1 MKRTTSPLLGLVL
14 ASALALTGCTSASD
28 IEGNAAASGAASIP
42 AYDTSAITT
51 QEEIAALLPAGAL
64 GSDGALDIGAATDY
78 APAEFLDAN
87 GKPIGYDADLTQA
100 LGKVL
105 GVDATMHSASFDSII
120 AKVGT
125 EYDAGIS
132 SFSITNE
139 RMQNVDMIQYVQVG
153 SQFNVAKGNPKGID
167 VSDHLNLCGRI
178 VGVQT
183 GTAQADAIE
192 ADSQACTAAGQ
203 NAIDVRSYDKQAE
216 ATAALAGSTLDATY
230 SDSTVAGYAVETTDG
245 AVETLGEV
253 EDAAPQGVVLQKNS
267 QIHIAIQAALQYL
280 MDNGILTDI
289 LESWGVEDA
298 ALSNA
303 TLNPAVSE

>member
-1 MKRTTSPLLGLVL
+1 MRTTSTRIIAAVAALGLATGL
-14 ASALALTGCTSASD
+14 SACTNANNLTTGSAKAKTQGYDVS
-28 IEGNAAASGAASIP
+28 SI
-42 AYDTSAITT
+42 TK

-64 GSDGALDIGAATDY
+64 GSDGSLDIGAATDY

-167 VSDHLNLCGRI
+167 VSDHLNLCGKI

-203 NAIDVRSYDKQAE
+203 DAIDVRSYDKQAE

>member
-1 MKRTTSPLLGLVL
+1 MRTTPTRAFAVIAAVGLAAGL
-14 ASALALTGCTSASD
+14 SACTNANDLTTGSAKAKSQGYD
-28 IEGNAAASGAASIP
+28 VSSITKQ
-42 AYDTSAITT
+42 DD
-51 QEEIAALLPAGAL
+51 IAALLPEGAL
-64 GSDGALDIGAATDY
+64 GSDGVLDIGASTDY

-105 GVDATMHSASFDSII
+105 GVDAQMHTASFDSII

-139 RMQNVDMIQYVQVG
+139 RMQNVDMVQYVEVG

-167 VSDHLNLCGRI
+167 SSDHLNLCGKV

-183 GTAQADAIE
+183 GTAQADAMD
-192 ADSQACTAAGQ
+192 ADSQACAAAGQ
-203 NAIDVRSYDKQAE
+203 APIDVRSYDKQAE
-216 ATAALAGSTLDATY
+216 ATSALVGSTVDATY

-253 EDAAPQGVVLQKNS
+253 EDAAPQGVVLKKNAETAA
-267 QIHIAIQAALQYL
+267 AIKAALQYL
-280 MDNGILTDI
+280 MDKGILDEI
-289 LESWGVEDA
+289 LQSWGVEGA
-298 ALSNA
+298 ALKEA
-303 TLNPAVSE
+303 TINPAVSE

>member
-1 MKRTTSPLLGLVL
+1 MRTTPTRAFAVIAVVGLAAGL
-14 ASALALTGCTSASD
+14 SACTNANDLTTGSAKAKSQGYD
-28 IEGNAAASGAASIP
+28 VSSITKQ
-42 AYDTSAITT
+42 DD
-51 QEEIAALLPAGAL
+51 IAALLPEGAL
-64 GSDGALDIGAATDY
+64 GSDGVLDIGASTDY

-105 GVDATMHSASFDSII
+105 GVDAQMHTASFDSII

-139 RMQNVDMIQYVQVG
+139 RMQNVDMVQYVEVG

-167 VSDHLNLCGRI
+167 SSDHLNLCGKV

-183 GTAQADAIE
+183 GTAQADAMD
-192 ADSQACTAAGQ
+192 ADSQACAAAGQ
-203 NAIDVRSYDKQAE
+203 APIDVRSYDKQAE
-216 ATAALAGSTLDATY
+216 ATSALVGSTVDATY

-253 EDAAPQGVVLQKNS
+253 EDAAPQGVVLKKNAETAA
-267 QIHIAIQAALQYL
+267 AINAALQYL
-280 MDNGILTDI
+280 MDKGILDEI
-289 LESWGVEDA
+289 LQSWGVEGA
-298 ALSNA
+298 ALKEA
-303 TLNPAVSE
+303 TINPAVSE

>member
-1 MKRTTSPLLGLVL
+1 MRTTRTRAVAVIAAVGLAAGL
-14 ASALALTGCTSASD
+14 SACTNANDLTTGSAKAKTQGYDVS
-28 IEGNAAASGAASIP
+28 SITKQ
-42 AYDTSAITT
+42 DD
-51 QEEIAALLPAGAL
+51 IAALLPEGAL
-64 GSDGALDIGAATDY
+64 GSDGVLDIGAATDY

-105 GVDATMHSASFDSII
+105 GVDAQMHTASFDSII

-139 RMQNVDMIQYVQVG
+139 RMQNVDMVQYVEVG

-167 VSDHLNLCGRI
+167 SSDHLNLCGKV

-183 GTAQADAIE
+183 GTAQADAMD
-192 ADSQACTAAGQ
+192 ADSQACAAAGQ
-203 NAIDVRSYDKQAE
+203 APIDVRSYDKQAE
-216 ATAALAGSTLDATY
+216 ATSALVGSTVDATY

-253 EDAAPQGVVLQKNS
+253 EDAAPQGVVLKKNAETAA
-267 QIHIAIQAALQYL
+267 AIKAALQYL
-280 MDNGILTDI
+280 MDKGILDEI
-289 LESWGVEDA
+289 LQSWGVEGA
-298 ALSNA
+298 ALKEA
-303 TLNPAVSE
+303 TINPAVSE

>member
-1 MKRTTSPLLGLVL
+1 MRTTPTRIIAAVAALGLATGL
-14 ASALALTGCTSASD
+14 SACTNANDLTTGSAKTKTQGYDVS
-28 IEGNAAASGAASIP
+28 SI
-42 AYDTSAITT
+42 TK

-167 VSDHLNLCGRI
+167 VSDHLNLCGKI

-203 NAIDVRSYDKQAE
+203 DAIDVRSYDKQAE

>member
-1 MKRTTSPLLGLVL
+1 MRTNPTRIIAAIAALGLAAGLSACTNANDL
-14 ASALALTGCTSASD
+14 ATGSAKAKTQGYDVS
-28 IEGNAAASGAASIP
+28 SITKQ
-42 AYDTSAITT
+42 DN
-51 QEEIAALLPAGAL
+51 IAALLPAGAL
-64 GSDGALDIGAATDY
+64 GADGRLDIGAATDY

-87 GKPIGYDADLTQA
+87 GKPIGYDADITKA

-105 GVDATMHSASFDSII
+105 GVEATMHSASFDSII

-139 RMQNVDMIQYVQVG
+139 RMQNVDMIQYVRVG
-153 SQFNVAKGNPKGID
+153 SQFNVAKGNPKGLD
-167 VSDHLNLCGRI
+167 VSDHLNLCGKV

-183 GTAQADAIE
+183 GTAQADALE
-192 ADSQACTAAGQ
+192 ADNQSCAAAGQ
-203 NAIDVRSYDKQAE
+203 SAIDIRSYDKQAE
-216 ATAALAGSTLDATY
+216 ATSALVGSTLDATY
-230 SDSTVAGYAVETTDG
+230 SDSTVAGYAVETTNG
-245 AVETLGEV
+245 AVQTIGEV

-267 QIHIAIQAALQYL
+267 QAYAAIQAALQYL
-280 MDNGILTDI
+280 MDEGILTDI
-289 LESWGVEDA
+289 LKSWGVEGA

>member
-1 MKRTTSPLLGLVL
+1 MRTTPTRAFAVIAAVGLAAGL
-14 ASALALTGCTSASD
+14 SACTNANDLTTGSAKAKSQGYD
-28 IEGNAAASGAASIP
+28 VSSITKQ
-42 AYDTSAITT
+42 DD
-51 QEEIAALLPAGAL
+51 IAALLPEGAL
-64 GSDGALDIGAATDY
+64 GSDGVLDIGASTDY

-105 GVDATMHSASFDSII
+105 GVDSQMHTASFDSII

-139 RMQNVDMIQYVQVG
+139 RMQNVDMVQYVEVG

-167 VSDHLNLCGRI
+167 PSDHLNLCGKV

-183 GTAQADAIE
+183 GTAQADAMD
-192 ADSQACTAAGQ
+192 ADSQACAAAGQ
-203 NAIDVRSYDKQAE
+203 APIDVRSYDKQAE
-216 ATAALAGSTLDATY
+216 ATSALVGSTVDATY

-253 EDAAPQGVVLQKNS
+253 EDAAPQGVVLKKNAETAA
-267 QIHIAIQAALQYL
+267 AIKAALQYL
-280 MDNGILTDI
+280 MDKGILDEI
-289 LESWGVEDA
+289 LQSWGVEGA
-298 ALSNA
+298 ALKEA
-303 TLNPAVSE
+303 TINPAVSE

>member
-1 MKRTTSPLLGLVL
+1 MRTTPTRAIAAIAAIGLAAGLSACTNANDL
-14 ASALALTGCTSASD
+14 ATGSAKAKTRGYDVS
-28 IEGNAAASGAASIP
+28 SITKQ
-42 AYDTSAITT
+42 DD
-51 QEEIAALLPAGAL
+51 IAALLPAGAL
-64 GSDGALDIGAATDY
+64 GADGRLDIGAATDY
-78 APAEFLDAN
+78 APAEFLDAD
-87 GKPIGYDADLTQA
+87 GKPIGYDADLAQA

-153 SQFNVAKGNPKGID
+153 SQFNVVKGNPKGLD
-167 VSDHLNLCGRI
+167 VSDHLNLCGKV

-183 GTAQADAIE
+183 GTAQADALE
-192 ADSQACTAAGQ
+192 ADSQACAAAGQ
-203 NAIDVRSYDKQAE
+203 DAIDIRSYDKQAE
-216 ATAALAGSTLDATY
+216 TTSALVGNTLDATY

-245 AVETLGEV
+245 AVETIGEV
-253 EDAAPQGVVLQKNS
+253 ENAAPQGVVLQKNS
-267 QIHIAIQAALQYL
+267 QTCAAIQAALQYL
-280 MDNGILTDI
+280 MDEGILADI

-298 ALSNA
+298 ALSSA

>member
-1 MKRTTSPLLGLVL
+1 MRTTPTRIIAAVAALGLATGL
-14 ASALALTGCTSASD
+14 SACTNANDLTTGSAKAKTQGYDVS
-28 IEGNAAASGAASIP
+28 SI
-42 AYDTSAITT
+42 TK

-167 VSDHLNLCGRI
+167 VSDHLNLCGKI

-203 NAIDVRSYDKQAE
+203 DAIDVRSYDKQAE

>member
-1 MKRTTSPLLGLVL
+1 MRTTPTRAFAVIAVVGLAAGL
-14 ASALALTGCTSASD
+14 SACTNANDLTTGSAKAKSQGYD
-28 IEGNAAASGAASIP
+28 VSSITKQ
-42 AYDTSAITT
+42 DD
-51 QEEIAALLPAGAL
+51 IAALLPEGAL
-64 GSDGALDIGAATDY
+64 GSDGVLDIGAATDY

-105 GVDATMHSASFDSII
+105 GVDAQMHTASFDSII

-139 RMQNVDMIQYVQVG
+139 RMQNVDMVQYVEVG

-167 VSDHLNLCGRI
+167 SSDHLNLCGKV

-183 GTAQADAIE
+183 GTAQADAMD
-192 ADSQACTAAGQ
+192 ADSQACAAAGQ
-203 NAIDVRSYDKQAE
+203 APIDVRSYDKQAE
-216 ATAALAGSTLDATY
+216 ATSALVGSTVDATY

-253 EDAAPQGVVLQKNS
+253 EDAAPQGVVLKKNAETAA
-267 QIHIAIQAALQYL
+267 AIKAALQYL
-280 MDNGILTDI
+280 MDKGILDEI
-289 LESWGVEDA
+289 LQSWGVEGA
-298 ALSNA
+298 ALKEA
-303 TLNPAVSE
+303 TINPAVSE

>member
-1 MKRTTSPLLGLVL
+1 MRTTPTRIIAAVAALGLATGL
-14 ASALALTGCTSASD
+14 SACTNANDLTTGSAKAKTQGYDVS
-28 IEGNAAASGAASIP
+28 SI
-42 AYDTSAITT
+42 TK

>member
-1 MKRTTSPLLGLVL
+1 MRTTPTRAFAVITAVGLAAGL
-14 ASALALTGCTSASD
+14 SACTNANDLTTGSAKAKSQGYD
-28 IEGNAAASGAASIP
+28 VSSITKQ
-42 AYDTSAITT
+42 DD
-51 QEEIAALLPAGAL
+51 IAALLPEGAL
-64 GSDGALDIGAATDY
+64 GSDGVLDIGASTDY

-105 GVDATMHSASFDSII
+105 GVDAQMHTASFDSII

-139 RMQNVDMIQYVQVG
+139 RMQNVDMVQYVEVG

-167 VSDHLNLCGRI
+167 SSDHLNLCGKV

-183 GTAQADAIE
+183 GTAQADAMD
-192 ADSQACTAAGQ
+192 ADSQACAAAGQ
-203 NAIDVRSYDKQAE
+203 APIDVRSYDKQAE
-216 ATAALAGSTLDATY
+216 ATSALVGSTVDATY

-253 EDAAPQGVVLQKNS
+253 EDAAPQGVVLKKNAETAA
-267 QIHIAIQAALQYL
+267 AIKAALQYL
-280 MDNGILTDI
+280 MDKGILDEI
-289 LESWGVEDA
+289 LQSWGVEGA
-298 ALSNA
+298 ALKEA
-303 TLNPAVSE
+303 TINPAVSE

>member
-1 MKRTTSPLLGLVL
+1 MRTTPTRIIAAVVALGLATGL
-14 ASALALTGCTSASD
+14 SACTNANDLTTGSAKAKTQGYDVS
-28 IEGNAAASGAASIP
+28 SI
-42 AYDTSAITT
+42 TK

>member
-1 MKRTTSPLLGLVL
+1 MRPTPTRAFAVIAVVGLAAGLSACTNANDLTTG
-14 ASALALTGCTSASD
+14 SAKAKSQGYDVS
-28 IEGNAAASGAASIP
+28 SITKQ
-42 AYDTSAITT
+42 DD
-51 QEEIAALLPAGAL
+51 IAALLPEGAL
-64 GSDGALDIGAATDY
+64 GSDGVLDIGASTDY

-105 GVDATMHSASFDSII
+105 GVDAQMHTASFDSII

-139 RMQNVDMIQYVQVG
+139 RMQNVDMVQYVEVG

-167 VSDHLNLCGRI
+167 SSDHLNLCGKV

-183 GTAQADAIE
+183 GTAQADAMD
-192 ADSQACTAAGQ
+192 ADSQACAAAGQ
-203 NAIDVRSYDKQAE
+203 APIDVRSYDKQAE
-216 ATAALAGSTLDATY
+216 ATSALVGSTVDATY

-253 EDAAPQGVVLQKNS
+253 EDAAPQGVVLKKNAETAA
-267 QIHIAIQAALQYL
+267 AIKAALQYL
-280 MDNGILTDI
+280 MDKGILDEI
-289 LESWGVEDA
+289 LQSWGVEGA
-298 ALSNA
+298 ALKEA
-303 TLNPAVSE
+303 TFTPAVSE

>member
-1 MKRTTSPLLGLVL
+1 MRTTPWRAGAVGTALCLCL
-14 ASALALTGCTSASD
+14 AATACT
-28 IEGNAAASGAASIP
+28 NAADWQPSGKASSSTQG
-42 AYDTSAITT
+42 YDTSTIAV
-51 QEEIAALLPAGAL
+51 QPEIAAMLPPGAL
-64 GSDGALDIGAATDY
+64 SDGVLDVAASTDY

-105 GVDATMHSASFDSII
+105 GVDAQMHTASFDSII

-139 RMQNVDMIQYVQVG
+139 RMQNVDMVQYVEVG

-167 VSDHLNLCGRI
+167 PSDHLNLCGKV

-183 GTAQADAIE
+183 GTAQADAMD
-192 ADSQACTAAGQ
+192 ADSQACAAAGQ
-203 NAIDVRSYDKQAE
+203 APIDVRSYDKQAE
-216 ATAALAGSTLDATY
+216 ATSALVGSTVDATY

-253 EDAAPQGVVLQKNS
+253 EDAAPQGVVLKKNAETAA
-267 QIHIAIQAALQYL
+267 AIKAALQYL
-280 MDNGILTDI
+280 MDKGILDEI
-289 LESWGVEDA
+289 LQSWGVEGA
-298 ALSNA
+298 ALKEA
-303 TLNPAVSE
+303 TINPAVSE

>member
-1 MKRTTSPLLGLVL
+1 MRTTSTRIIAAVAALGLATGL
-14 ASALALTGCTSASD
+14 SACTNANDLTTGSAKAKTQGYDVS
-28 IEGNAAASGAASIP
+28 SI
-42 AYDTSAITT
+42 TK

-64 GSDGALDIGAATDY
+64 GSDGSLDIGAATDY

-167 VSDHLNLCGRI
+167 VSDHLNLCGKI

-203 NAIDVRSYDKQAE
+203 DAIDVRSYDKQAE

>member
-1 MKRTTSPLLGLVL
+1 MRTTPTRIIAAVAALGLATGL
-14 ASALALTGCTSASD
+14 SACTNANDLTTGSAKAKTQGYDVS
-28 IEGNAAASGAASIP
+28 SI
-42 AYDTSAITT
+42 TK

-120 AKVGT
+120 AKVCT

>member
-1 MKRTTSPLLGLVL
+1 MRTTPNRAIATIAALGL
-14 ASALALTGCTSASD
+14 
-28 IEGNAAASGAASIP
+28 AASLSACTNANDLATGSAKAKTQGYDVSSITKQ
-42 AYDTSAITT
+42 D
-51 QEEIAALLPAGAL
+51 EIAALLPAGAL
-64 GSDGALDIGAATDY
+64 GADGRLDIGAATDY

-105 GVDATMHSASFDSII
+105 GVEATMHSASFDSII

-153 SQFNVAKGNPKGID
+153 SQFNVAKGNPKGLD
-167 VSDHLNLCGRI
+167 VSDHLNLCGKV

-183 GTAQADAIE
+183 GTAQADALE
-192 ADSQACTAAGQ
+192 ADSQACAAASQG
-203 NAIDVRSYDKQAE
+203 AIDIRSYDKQAE
-216 ATAALAGSTLDATY
+216 ATSALIGSTLDATY
-230 SDSTVAGYAVETTDG
+230 ADSTVAGYAVETTNG
-245 AVETLGEV
+245 AVETIGEV
-253 EDAAPQGVVLQKNS
+253 EDAAPQGVVLQKGS
-267 QIHIAIQAALQYL
+267 QASAAIQAALQYL
-280 MDNGILTDI
+280 MDEGILADI
-289 LESWGVEDA
+289 LKSWGVEGA
-298 ALSNA
+298 GLKNA

>member
-1 MKRTTSPLLGLVL
+1 MRTTPTRAFAVIAVVGLAAGL
-14 ASALALTGCTSASD
+14 SACTNANDLTTGSAKAKSQGYD
-28 IEGNAAASGAASIP
+28 VSSITKQ
-42 AYDTSAITT
+42 DD
-51 QEEIAALLPAGAL
+51 IAALLPEGAL
-64 GSDGALDIGAATDY
+64 GSDGVLDIGASTDY

-105 GVDATMHSASFDSII
+105 GVDAQMHTASFDSII

-139 RMQNVDMIQYVQVG
+139 RMQNVDMVQYVEVG

-167 VSDHLNLCGRI
+167 PSDHLNLCGKV

-183 GTAQADAIE
+183 GTAQADAMD
-192 ADSQACTAAGQ
+192 ADSQACAAAGQ
-203 NAIDVRSYDKQAE
+203 APIDVRSYDKQAE
-216 ATAALAGSTLDATY
+216 ATSALVGSTVDATY

-253 EDAAPQGVVLQKNS
+253 EDAAPQGVVLKKNAETAA
-267 QIHIAIQAALQYL
+267 AIKAALQYL
-280 MDNGILTDI
+280 MDKGILDEI
-289 LESWGVEDA
+289 LQSWGVEGA
-298 ALSNA
+298 ALKEA
-303 TLNPAVSE
+303 TINPAVSE